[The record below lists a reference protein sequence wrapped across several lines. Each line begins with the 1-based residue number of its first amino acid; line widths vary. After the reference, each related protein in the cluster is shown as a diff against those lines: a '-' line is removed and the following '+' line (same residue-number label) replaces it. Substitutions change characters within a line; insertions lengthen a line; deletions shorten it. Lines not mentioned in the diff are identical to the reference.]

1 MKIHRN
7 DTIEV
12 IAGKD
17 KGKKGTIRH
26 AYPLKNHVIAEGI
39 NMIKR
44 HTKAQGRTRQ
54 AGIISKEAP
63 IHISNIMLIC
73 SKCNK
78 PTRVGFKFLEKGEKV
93 RVCKK
98 CQEVID

>member
-12 IAGKD
+12 ITGKD

-26 AYPLKNHVIAEGI
+26 TYPLKNRVLAEGI
-39 NMIKR
+39 NIIKR

-54 AGIISKEAP
+54 AGIVSKEAP
-63 IHISNIMLIC
+63 IHISNVMLIC

-98 CQEVID
+98 CHEVID